1 MRNDP
6 HKCSTS
12 SKTSSPNVLT
22 KQENTEYRV
31 QSNFF
36 KLCVL
41 ESALN
46 PVLDLSLT
54 YETCD
59 WLFSADRI
67 LWIISFSLQVYFF
80 LLYICQIWGFSF
92 WIGVAG
98 EHCLVSWGGFLWKG
112 KDLWGNKGNL
122 GGEFY
127 VEAGEFSDLRC
138 LMNILWCSPPN
149 DFNDLK
155 VCAIL
160 GGFSSTVQQRILR
173 FNLL

>member
-1 MRNDP
+1 MCTWECIKSSFRFIINLRNLW
-6 HKCSTS
+6 
-12 SKTSSPNVLT
+12 LT
-22 KQENTEYRV
+22 FLSWQDIMN
-31 QSNFF
+31 NIFF
-36 KLCVL
+36 
-41 ESALN
+41 
-46 PVLDLSLT
+46 T
-54 YETCD
+54 TG
-59 WLFSADRI
+59 I
-67 LWIISFSLQVYFF
+67 FF